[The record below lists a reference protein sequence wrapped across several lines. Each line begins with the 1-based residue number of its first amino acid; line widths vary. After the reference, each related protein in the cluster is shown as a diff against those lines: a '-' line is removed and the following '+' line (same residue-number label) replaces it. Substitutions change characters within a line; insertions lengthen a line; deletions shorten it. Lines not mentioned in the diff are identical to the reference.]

1 MSRRTVS
8 PFTAIN
14 GKRLGL
20 LQLACQL
27 FEQGEHL
34 AAAGPRPCIFIALGL
49 SACTSSLIG
58 CSYRPP
64 CSDCCWQCISPQL
77 RLLRM
82 TYFENGV
89 NQGSQIVLEGCHEVG
104 VQTCA
109 VWEASG
115 RAELAVSVSLPDAA
129 RVPSPALASQSI
141 FVLLSA
147 AYWFPGQAC

>member
-1 MSRRTVS
+1 MSRGTVG

-20 LQLACQL
+20 LELAWQLS
-27 FEQGEHL
+27 EQGEHL
-34 AAAGPRPCIFIALGL
+34 AAAGPSRSVFIAPRL
-49 SACTSSLIG
+49 SASTSSLIG
-58 CSYRPP
+58 CSCRPP
-64 CSDCCWQCISPQL
+64 CSDCCWQCISPRL
-77 RLLRM
+77 RLLHM

-115 RAELAVSVSLPDAA
+115 RAELAVSVSFQMQRAFLRQPWLHN
-129 RVPSPALASQSI
+129 PSLCSW
-141 FVLLSA
+141 
-147 AYWFPGQAC
+147 AYWFPGQAR